1 MYIAYYDESG
11 DDGYPKYSSPLFVLS
26 AIYLHYLNWKD
37 IFKNISEFR
46 KQLKKDFNL
55 PIKMEF
61 HTKYFILNKNPY
73 RKLQISDD
81 DRLLIIGLF
90 CELISN
96 LDISIINVVINKENI
111 SPNTSY
117 NVLDNALKYSIQRI
131 ENDLNKIDP
140 AKKFMIITDQGRIG
154 KMRMT
159 TRKMQRINF
168 IPSKY
173 NNKPYRQEI
182 KSFIEDPLEKDSKE
196 SYFIQLADLVSFI
209 IYIYSIYKLGIN
221 KISNRMPKNID
232 KQVIISLM
240 ERLKGS
246 LNLNATKSDLYGVVY
261 YPKQK

>member
-11 DDGYPKYSSPLFVLS
+11 DDGYPKCSSPLFVLS

-37 IFKNISEFR
+37 VFENISEFR

-81 DRLLIIGLF
+81 DRLLIIELF

-96 LDISIINVVINKENI
+96 LEVSIINVVINKKNI
-111 SPNTSY
+111 LSQDY

-140 AKKFMIITDQGRIG
+140 SKKFMIITDQGRIG

-159 TRKMQRINF
+159 ARKIQRINF

-173 NNKPYRQEI
+173 NIKPYRKEI
-182 KSFIEDPLEKDSKE
+182 KSLIENPLQKDSKE
-196 SYFIQLADLVSFI
+196 SYFIQLADLIAFI
-209 IYIYSIYKLGIN
+209 IYVYSVYKLNVG
-221 KISNRMPKNID
+221 KISNRMSKNVNMKNI
-232 KQVIISLM
+232 IGLM
-240 ERLKGS
+240 ERLKAS
-246 LNLNATKSDLYGVVY
+246 LNLNASKSDPYGVVY
-261 YPKQK
+261 YPK

>member
-37 IFKNISEFR
+37 VFENISEFR

-81 DRLLIIGLF
+81 DRLLIIELF

-96 LDISIINVVINKENI
+96 LEISIINVVINKKNI
-111 SPNTSY
+111 LSQDY

-140 AKKFMIITDQGRIG
+140 SKKFMIITDQGRIG

-159 TRKMQRINF
+159 ARKIQRINF

-173 NNKPYRQEI
+173 NIKPYRKEI
-182 KSFIEDPLEKDSKE
+182 KSLIEDPLQKDSKE
-196 SYFIQLADLVSFI
+196 SYFIQLADLIAFI
-209 IYIYSIYKLGIN
+209 IYIYSAYKLNVG
-221 KISNRMPKNID
+221 KISNRMPKNVNI
-232 KQVIISLM
+232 KSIIGLM

-246 LNLNATKSDLYGVVY
+246 LNLNASRSDSYGVVY

>member
-37 IFKNISEFR
+37 VFENISEFR
-46 KQLKKDFNL
+46 KKLKNIFNL

-61 HTKYFILNKNPY
+61 HTKDFILNKNPY
-73 RKLQISDD
+73 RKLQINDD
-81 DRLLIIGLF
+81 DRLLILELF
-90 CELISN
+90 CELTST
-96 LDISIINVVINKENI
+96 LKISIINVVINKENI
-111 SPNTSY
+111 SPNTLY

-140 AKKFMIITDQGRIG
+140 IKKFMIITDQGRIG

-159 TRKMQRINF
+159 ARKIQRINF

-173 NNKPYRQEI
+173 NNRPYRKEI
-182 KSFIEDPLEKDSKE
+182 KSLIEDPLQKDSKE
-196 SYFIQLADLVSFI
+196 SYFIQLADLVASI
-209 IYIYSIYKLGIN
+209 VYIYSVYKLNVG
-221 KISNRMPKNID
+221 KISNRMPKNVNMKNILG
-232 KQVIISLM
+232 LM

-246 LNLNATKSDLYGVVY
+246 LNLNASGSDSYGVVY

>member
-37 IFKNISEFR
+37 IFKILSEFR
-46 KQLKKDFNL
+46 RQLKKDFNL
-55 PIKMEF
+55 PMKMEF
-61 HTKYFILNKNPY
+61 HTKHFILNKNPY

-81 DRLLIIGLF
+81 DRLLIIKLF

-96 LDISIINVVINKENI
+96 LDISIINVVINKKNI
-111 SPNTSY
+111 LSQDY

-140 AKKFMIITDQGRIG
+140 SKKFMIITDQGRIG

-159 TRKMQRINF
+159 ARKIQKINF

-173 NNKPYRQEI
+173 NSKPYRQEI
-182 KSFIEDPLEKDSKE
+182 KSLIEDPLEKNSKE
-196 SYFIQLADLVSFI
+196 SYFIQLVDLVAFI
-209 IYIYSIYKLGIN
+209 IYIYSVNKLNVG
-221 KISNRMPKNID
+221 KVSNRMPKNASM
-232 KQVIISLM
+232 KYVIGLM

-246 LNLNATKSDLYGVVY
+246 LNLNASKSEPYGVVY
-261 YPKQK
+261 YPK

>member
-26 AIYLHYLNWKD
+26 AVYLHYLNWKD
-37 IFKNISEFR
+37 IFENISEFR
-46 KQLKKDFNL
+46 KQLKKDFNI

-61 HTKYFILNKNPY
+61 HTKHFILNKNPY

-81 DRLLIIGLF
+81 DRLLIIELF

-131 ENDLNKIDP
+131 ENDLNKIDST
-140 AKKFMIITDQGRIG
+140 KKFMIITDQGRIG

-173 NNKPYRQEI
+173 NIKPYRREI
-182 KSFIEDPLEKDSKE
+182 KSLIEDPLEKDSKE
-196 SYFIQLADLVSFI
+196 SYFIQLTDLVSFI
-209 IYIYSIYKLGIN
+209 IYLYSVYKLSVG
-221 KISNRMPKNID
+221 KIPKRIPKKLD
-232 KQVIISLM
+232 KEKTIELL
-240 ERLKGS
+240 EKLKGS
-246 LNLNATKSDLYGVVY
+246 LNLNASKSDLYGVVY
-261 YPKQK
+261 YPK

>member
-11 DDGYPKYSSPLFVLS
+11 DDGYQKYSSPLFVLS

-37 IFKNISEFR
+37 VFKNISEFR

-73 RKLQISDD
+73 KKLQISDD
-81 DRLLIIGLF
+81 DRLLIIELF

-96 LDISIINVVINKENI
+96 LEISIINVVINKKNI
-111 SPNTSY
+111 LSQDY
-117 NVLDNALKYSIQRI
+117 NVLDNALTYSIQRI

-140 AKKFMIITDQGRIG
+140 LKKFMIITDQGRIG

-159 TRKMQRINF
+159 ARKIQKINF

-173 NNKPYRQEI
+173 NVKPYRKEI
-182 KSFIEDPLEKDSKE
+182 KSLIEDPLQKDSKE
-196 SYFIQLADLVSFI
+196 SYFIQLADLAASI
-209 IYIYSIYKLGIN
+209 IYIYSVYKLKVG
-221 KISNRMPKNID
+221 KISKRMPKNINM
-232 KQVIISLM
+232 KSTIGLM
-240 ERLKGS
+240 EKLKGS
-246 LNLNATKSDLYGVVY
+246 LNLYASKSDPYGVVY
-261 YPKQK
+261 YPK

>member
-37 IFKNISEFR
+37 VFENISEFR

-61 HTKYFILNKNPY
+61 HIKYFILNKNPY

-81 DRLLIIGLF
+81 DRLLIIELF

-96 LDISIINVVINKENI
+96 REISTINVVINKKNI
-111 SPNTSY
+111 LSQDY

-140 AKKFMIITDQGRIG
+140 SKKVYD
-154 KMRMT
+154 
-159 TRKMQRINF
+159 NYW
-168 IPSKY
+168 S
-173 NNKPYRQEI
+173 RQ
-182 KSFIEDPLEKDSKE
+182 
-196 SYFIQLADLVSFI
+196 
-209 IYIYSIYKLGIN
+209 
-221 KISNRMPKNID
+221 NR
-232 KQVIISLM
+232 
-240 ERLKGS
+240 
-246 LNLNATKSDLYGVVY
+246 
-261 YPKQK
+261 

>member
-37 IFKNISEFR
+37 IFKNIREFR
-46 KQLKKDFNL
+46 TQLKKDFNL

-61 HTKYFILNKNPY
+61 HAKHFILNKNPY

-81 DRLLIIGLF
+81 DRLLIIKLF

-96 LDISIINVVINKENI
+96 LEISIINVVINKKNI
-111 SPNTSY
+111 LSQDY
-117 NVLDNALKYSIQRI
+117 NVLDNALTYSIQRI

-140 AKKFMIITDQGRIG
+140 SKKFMIITDQGRIG
-154 KMRMT
+154 KMRT
-159 TRKMQRINF
+159 TARKIQKINF

-173 NNKPYRQEI
+173 NVKPYRKEI
-182 KSFIEDPLEKDSKE
+182 KSLIEDPLEKNSKE
-196 SYFIQLADLVSFI
+196 SYFIQLVDLVASI
-209 IYIYSIYKLGIN
+209 IYIYSVYKLKVG
-221 KISNRMPKNID
+221 KISKRMPKNVSI
-232 KQVIISLM
+232 KNTIGLM

-246 LNLNATKSDLYGVVY
+246 LNLNASKSDPYGVVY
-261 YPKQK
+261 YPK

>member
-11 DDGYPKYSSPLFVLS
+11 DDGYPKYSSSLFVLS

-37 IFKNISEFR
+37 VFENISEFR

-81 DRLLIIGLF
+81 DRLLIIELF

-96 LDISIINVVINKENI
+96 LEISIINVVINKKNI
-111 SPNTSY
+111 LSQDY

-140 AKKFMIITDQGRIG
+140 SKKFMIITDQGRIG

-159 TRKMQRINF
+159 ARKIQRINF

-173 NNKPYRQEI
+173 NIKPYRKEI
-182 KSFIEDPLEKDSKE
+182 KSLIEDPLQKDSKE

-232 KQVIISLM
+232 KRVIINLM
-240 ERLKGS
+240 EKLKGS